1 LQTRRLP
8 AHERAAIGCW
18 ATGRDR
24 SWFAARTPEE
34 QDQALSAGERALVAL
49 LTARREAGLP
59 LAYLL
64 GFREFFGQR
73 FFVNPSVLIPRAET
87 EQLLEAA
94 LQVVSEVVSEVSSAV
109 ASDPAAESR
118 PALQVL
124 DLGTGSGCL
133 AIGLDVA
140 ARAKG
145 WPLALTAVDQSFAAL
160 QTARNNALWHG
171 AHIQFLQG
179 SWFEALGQSESRF
192 DLVLSNPPYIAAQ
205 DPHLSQGDL
214 PYEPASAL
222 VGSQPNA
229 DGLDD
234 LRVIVGQAPRWLRPG
249 GWLLVEHSHDQQPQV
264 ISLMQAAGFAKVVG
278 QADLSGTPRLVKGQL

>member
-1 LQTRRLP
+1 
-8 AHERAAIGCW
+8 
-18 ATGRDR
+18 
-24 SWFAARTPEE
+24 
-34 QDQALSAGERALVAL
+34 
-49 LTARREAGLP
+49 
-59 LAYLL
+59 
-64 GFREFFGQR
+64 
-73 FFVNPSVLIPRAET
+73 
-87 EQLLEAA
+87 
-94 LQVVSEVVSEVSSAV
+94 
-109 ASDPAAESR
+109 
-118 PALQVL
+118 
-124 DLGTGSGCL
+124 
-133 AIGLDVA
+133 
-140 ARAKG
+140 
-145 WPLALTAVDQSFAAL
+145 
-160 QTARNNALWHG
+160 RNNALWHG

-249 GWLLVEHSHDQQPQV
+249 GWLLVEHGHDQQPQV
-264 ISLMQAAGFAKVVG
+264 ISLMQAAGFTKVVG